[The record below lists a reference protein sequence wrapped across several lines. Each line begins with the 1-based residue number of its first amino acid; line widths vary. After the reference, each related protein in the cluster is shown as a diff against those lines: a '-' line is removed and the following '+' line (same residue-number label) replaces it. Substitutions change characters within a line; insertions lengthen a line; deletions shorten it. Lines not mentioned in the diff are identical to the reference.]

1 METSAVPAEPVGEPF
16 VTGDVLAEL
25 EQPVEGPVSRQKG
38 HQLQRREPGSVPI
51 YGLFNFGMPLYLKS
65 YGLPPWLIGL
75 LANQRSFVG
84 ALVQP
89 VVGRMSDRLRT
100 PLDGSVGSSLWA
112 FRLCAWAC
120 WRWLITQKLW
130 S

>member
-25 EQPVEGPVSRQKG
+25 EQPVEGTFPYRKAINY
-38 HQLQRREPGSVPI
+38 SVANLGASLF

-75 LANQRSFVG
+75 LANERSFVG

-100 PLDGSVGSSLWA
+100 PLGGGVRSSLWA
-112 FRLCAWAC
+112 FRLCALAC
-120 WRWLITQKLW
+120 WRWLITRKLG